1 MRINQTLVNAGVL
14 CSTAILI
21 QSARV
26 NGSPFGFYIPERF
39 GVIDITPT
47 NFSGES
53 VGNAEPSIG
62 VGLNA
67 KYGKMADHA
76 FYGGTPGNGGVPVNA
91 YYASSGYGGPEW
103 LSPGTIA
110 DGDATLDWSAG
121 GTCYLS
127 SIPAVT
133 KIKVMRSPDPG
144 TVAFSEIA
152 AATITKGAWP
162 YIPDQPWIRVVNVT
176 NADHIFVGY
185 NDLSVY
191 PGKTATVRYSFDSGS
206 TWHETVLEKV
216 ATTPGWDSPNVR
228 LAISADGKT
237 VYAMFLRNTNW
248 VGSTFGSDYKGEV
261 VLTRDDGSG
270 GTGFSALGAG
280 GAGTKVAG
288 GIVLPWGTTMLRGQ
302 RFGTGG
308 SDVAINPRAPATV
321 YVAYVEVSGGVPVI
335 RVCRSVNSGAVFS
348 QVYSVTDACYPS
360 LAVTRD
366 GTVGL
371 LYLLQN
377 GTDLEVHFTKAYSG
391 NFTATSMVDSP
402 LAKFPWTS
410 SSWVGD
416 YFQLRAINYDFFG
429 TFCASGDPQ
438 LSHFPSGV
446 YYQRN
451 VNVNGVVKNH
461 FWLADTGN
469 VNLADLSGNY
479 VTPSMDPFVFYDY
492 APILRFWYYL
502 YFIPQLYYDPGDPFQ
517 GIAHLSWP
525 VLPPTEPQFQLYTT
539 PSLGGAWT
547 LATNNSIIQTN
558 GQNLAN
564 FGNTPGQQF
573 YRLQQDVAAGQF
585 QLFAAAGANGS
596 LSPSGI
602 LTNSGLSSQT
612 FTATASNNFAVSKWY
627 LDGVVIQTNGASFTV
642 SNINMEHTLIV
653 TFKAFNDLAVA
664 VAEFPCCDGPPETYT
679 TNSYVIAIENNGVN
693 TLTGVTM
700 TNNLDSAAAF
710 VSASTTQGSVA
721 HSGSQV
727 TAAIGTLGPGSVAT
741 VTIEFT
747 AFVAGTIAD
756 TANVTCNEA
765 EPDLSNNSVVDY
777 ITFIDPVIIT
787 NQPAS
792 LVAPATGTATFT
804 VGVTGSPPFTYQ
816 WFFNGT
822 NLINNATNA
831 SLTLTNL
838 TSSQSGNYSVTVL
851 QIRDPESIE
860 GETSQQATLQVQ

>member
-1 MRINQTLVNAGVL
+1 MKIKQTLVSGAAL
-14 CSTAILI
+14 CSTVILI

-26 NGSPFGFYIPERF
+26 DAFPFEFYFAPERF

-76 FYGGTPGNGGVPVNA
+76 FYGGTPGSGVPVNA
-91 YYASSGYGGPEW
+91 YYASSGHGGPEW

-127 SIPAVT
+127 VIPALT
-133 KIKVMRSPDPG
+133 QIKVLSSSDPG
-144 TVAFSEIA
+144 TVAFSEIDSA
-152 AATITKGAWP
+152 AITKGTSFNF
-162 YIPDQPWIRVVNVT
+162 PDQPWLRVVNVT
-176 NADHIFVGY
+176 NTDHIFVGY

-191 PGKTATVRYSFDSGS
+191 PGKTATVHYSLDGGS
-206 TWHETVLEKV
+206 TWKETVIEKV
-216 ATTPGWDSPNVR
+216 TPGVGQDSPNVR

-237 VYAMFLRNTNW
+237 VYGLFQRWTN
-248 VGSTFGSDYKGEV
+248 SSGSDFKGEV
-261 VLTRDDGSG
+261 VLTRDDVSG
-270 GTGFSALGAG
+270 GTGFGSLGG
-280 GAGTKVAG
+280 GGVGTKVAG
-288 GIVLPWGTTMLRGQ
+288 GVVLPWATKLQAQ
-302 RFGTGG
+302 RSGTGC
-308 SDVAINPRAPATV
+308 DVAINPIAPGTV
-321 YVAYVEVSGGVPVI
+321 YVAYTEVSSSSLVI
-335 RVCRSVNSGAVFS
+335 RVCQSLDSGANFNL
-348 QVYSVTDACYPS
+348 VYSVTNACYPS
-360 LAVTRD
+360 LAVTKD
-366 GTVGL
+366 GTLGL

-377 GTDLEVHFTKAYSG
+377 GTDLEVHFTKAFSG
-391 NFTATSMVDSP
+391 KFTAASIADRT

-410 SSWVGD
+410 ASWVGD

-438 LSHFPSGV
+438 LGHFPSGV

-451 VNVNGVVKNH
+451 VNVNGVAKNH
-461 FWLADTGN
+461 FWLKDTGN
-469 VNLADLSGNY
+469 VYLTDLYGYY

-492 APILRFWYYL
+492 APIFRVWYYL
-502 YFIPQLYYDPGDPFQ
+502 YFIPPLFYDPGDPYQ
-517 GIAHLSWP
+517 GVAHFSWP
-525 VLPPTEPQFQLYTT
+525 VLPPNEPQFQLYTA
-539 PSLGGAWT
+539 PALGATWT
-547 LATNNSIIQTN
+547 LATNNATIQTN
-558 GQNLAN
+558 GQNLAKL
-564 FGNTPGQQF
+564 GNTPGQQF
-573 YRLQQDVAAGQF
+573 YRLQQDVAGGQF
-585 QLFAAAGANGS
+585 ELFAAAGANGS

-602 LTNSGLSSQT
+602 LTNSGATSQT

-627 LDGVVIQTNGASFTV
+627 LDGVVVQTTGSTFTV

-679 TNSYVIAIENNGVN
+679 TNSYVMAIENKGVN

-700 TNNLDSAAAF
+700 SNNLDSTVAF

-721 HSGSQV
+721 HSGSEV
-727 TAAIGTLGPGSVAT
+727 TATIGTLNPGAVAT
-741 VTIEFT
+741 VTIRFT
-747 AFVAGTIAD
+747 PFVAGTIAD
-756 TANVTCNEA
+756 TVSVACNQA
-765 EPDLSNNSVVDY
+765 EPDLSNNSVTDY
-777 ITFIDPVIIT
+777 TTVIDPVIIT
-787 NQPAS
+787 NQPAPI
-792 LVAPATGTATFT
+792 VAPVMGTATFN
-804 VGVTGSPPFTYQ
+804 VGVTGTPPFTYQ

-822 NLINNATNA
+822 NLLNNATNA

-838 TSSQSGNYSVTVL
+838 TTSQSGNYSVSVL

-860 GETSQQATLQVQ
+860 GEMSQQATLQVQ